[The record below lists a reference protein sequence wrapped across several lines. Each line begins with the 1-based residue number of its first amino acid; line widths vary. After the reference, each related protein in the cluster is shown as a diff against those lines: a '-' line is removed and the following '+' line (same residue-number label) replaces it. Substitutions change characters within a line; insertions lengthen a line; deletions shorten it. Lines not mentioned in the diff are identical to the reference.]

1 MSVRLRALPFL
12 ALSLLAGGLTSG
24 ATADEPTY
32 GASEPTV
39 YIVPTRHGDLFLE
52 VVHPTVDGKVVKA
65 PGILT
70 YSPYNAGFGRN
81 GDSGRWVKRGYMR
94 MTADVV
100 GTANSGGCYDYGGK
114 REKESGFDLVEWI
127 AAQKWSTGKMGMI
140 GGSYDGTT
148 ATATATMRP
157 PHLTTIVPEAAISR
171 WYSYAYSGGM
181 RYVVNNEKLGRQGP
195 GNGLL
200 IDEQGFDTPLGFD
213 LGFGNTPPTD
223 PENPRWA
230 QRTASA
236 MTPCDEVKHIQGGYE
251 LDSPDYNEFWL
262 ERDYVKDAAKI
273 TIPVLISHNWGDWNV
288 KQEEAVNLWRALRN
302 SKHRRLYM
310 GHRWDNHGTPGGEYK
325 ETVNLWMDRWLKGD
339 RNGIERTLAAVVSH
353 TSDAAGPL
361 DFIASAAPQ
370 ITPVTLYADGGNVL
384 TAVRPAKASWSN
396 AIQITGLGTE
406 SAAAHDTSP
415 PAGASYLYFETP
427 PLAQDVRIFGEPRIR
442 LTTTTGREWLTLTPS
457 VMDIDPELRNADGTT
472 DEPEGHV
479 AVTRGFLDTRYAA
492 SLAKQVRAP
501 GNKPFT
507 STVVAKPQDYIFR
520 AGHRIGLIVQTESN
534 EWVLPK
540 AYDAPCS
547 FATCTGY
554 MLGLGGQSSLTLPV
568 VGRVSTRSLFAAE

>member
-1 MSVRLRALPFL
+1 MSLRLRALPL
-12 ALSLLAGGLTSG
+12 VALSLVAGLLHAG
-24 ATADEPTY
+24 ARAEEPTY
-32 GASEPTV
+32 AESDPTV

-70 YSPYNAGFGRN
+70 YSPYNAAFGRN

-114 REKESGFDLVEWI
+114 REKETGFDLVEWI
-127 AAQKWSTGKMGMI
+127 AAQPWSSGKLAMI

-195 GNGLL
+195 TNGTL
-200 IDEQGFDTPLGFD
+200 IDEQGFDTPIGFD
-213 LGFGNTPPTD
+213 LGFGGTPPTD
-223 PENPRWA
+223 PENPRWVE
-230 QRTASA
+230 RTTSA
-236 MTPCDEVKHIQGGYE
+236 MTPCDEVVHLQGGYE
-251 LDSPDYNEFWL
+251 LDSPDYNAFWL
-262 ERDYVKDAAKI
+262 ERDYVKDASKI

-288 KQEEAVNLWRALRN
+288 KQEEAINLWRALTRT
-302 SKHRRLYM
+302 KHKYLYM
-310 GHRWDNHGTPGGEYK
+310 GHRWANHGTPGGEYQA
-325 ETVNLWMDRWLKGD
+325 TVDLWMDRWLKGD
-339 RNGIERTLAAVVSH
+339 RNGVERTLAAVTSHVS
-353 TSDAAGPL
+353 DRAGPVEFL
-361 DFIASAAPQ
+361 ASAAPR
-370 ITPVTLYADGGNVL
+370 ITPITLFTDQGGALSV
-384 TAVRPAKASWSN
+384 ARPAKPRTSA
-396 AIQITGLGTE
+396 ALTITGLGTE

-427 PLAQDVRIFGEPRIR
+427 PLARDVRMFGEPKIR
-442 LTTTTGREWLTLTPS
+442 LTTLTGREWLTLTPS
-457 VMDIDPELRNADGTT
+457 LMDIDPELRNADGTT
-472 DEPEGHV
+472 DEREGHV

-501 GNKPFT
+501 GDKPFS

-520 AGHRIGLIVQTESN
+520 AGHRIGLIVQTEAN

-540 AYDAPCS
+540 PYDAPCAT
-547 FATCTGY
+547 ATCVSWQLV
-554 MLGLGGQSSLTLPV
+554 MGGQSSLTLPV
-568 VGRVSTRSLFAAE
+568 VGRATAKSLFATK